1 MFSSH
6 RHLGFNL
13 KIGAR
18 KPETI
23 IHQDAKCPFCDR
35 DCLEDII
42 DEQGKILLI
51 KNKYPVLQDAFQTI
65 LIETD
70 DCHGDLSTYPRE
82 HLYAVIRFGVEW
94 WFRMSSDPE
103 YASVIFY
110 KNFGPMSGG
119 TMRHPHM
126 QIVGLKNIDYREF
139 VPEDCFRG
147 VPIFRE
153 EGVEF
158 NLSTAPKIGF
168 FEFNVIIKEL
178 IYLEKMAEFIKITTH
193 YLLNHFFRD
202 CHSYNLF
209 FYHLE
214 GRIIAKIMPRFVTS
228 PLFVGYSIP
237 QVSTRQDHI
246 VSEIRDRYLREN
258 AESGLC
264 HYSL

>member
-23 IHQDAKCPFCDR
+23 IHKDAQCPFCDR
-35 DCLEDII
+35 NSLEDII
-42 DEQGKILLI
+42 DTQGNILLV

-70 DCHGDLSTYPRE
+70 DCQGDLSVYSKE
-82 HLYAVIRFGVEW
+82 HLYELLNFGVKW
-94 WFRMSSDPE
+94 WLKMSGDPE
-103 YASVIFY
+103 FASVIFY
-110 KNFGPMSGG
+110 KNFGPLSGG
-119 TMRHPHM
+119 TLRHPHM
-126 QIVGLKNIDYREF
+126 QIVGLKNIDYRDF
-139 VPEDCFRG
+139 LPEDCFRG
-147 VPIFRE
+147 INICE
-153 EGVEF
+153 EDGVEY

-168 FEFNVIIKEL
+168 FEFNVIISDLRHLKR
-178 IYLEKMAEFIKITTH
+178 MADFIQITTH
-193 YLLNHFFRD
+193 YLLNHFYKD

-209 FYHLE
+209 FYQVGNH
-214 GRIIAKIMPRFVTS
+214 IIAKLMPRFVTS

-246 VSEIRDRYLREN
+246 VTEIRERYLMGHEMD
-258 AESGLC
+258 LC